1 MNPLRLKRAY
11 FYPVTAV
18 LMLFTAIVANGC
30 VLIPVPTPPRGVR
43 VITEDTVESLKPGQ
57 STRADVLHLL
67 GDPLHRREKDRFF
80 VYAWDR
86 TWGYV
91 GWLSA
96 LASPDGGVSPI
107 VVHRSLIIEF
117 TPENRVRSLQLSN
130 TTPHSNDGPKKRI
143 DR

>member
-1 MNPLRLKRAY
+1 MNPLRLKSAY
-11 FYPVTAV
+11 FYSVSAG
-18 LMLFTAIVANGC
+18 LILLTAIFGNGC

-80 VYAWDR
+80 VYPWDR

-91 GWLSA
+91 GSLWVLERT
-96 LASPDGGVSPI
+96 GGVG
-107 VVHRSLIIEF
+107 
-117 TPENRVRSLQLSN
+117 QLLS
-130 TTPHSNDGPKKRI
+130 I
-143 DR
+143 AA